1 MRAPSRPGLS
11 QATTEETDVASFFG
25 FRIWLERCHVTTLV
39 SIARFRDRPDVPA
52 SIAPVIVH
60 LAMQAHGVQQASAVV
75 AHMAGL
81 T

>member
-1 MRAPSRPGLS
+1 MRAPSGPGLS
-11 QATTEETDVASFFG
+11 QGTTQETDAASFFG
-25 FRIWLERCHVTTLV
+25 VRISLERCHVSTLV
-39 SIARFRDRPDVPA
+39 SIARLRDRPDVPA

-60 LAMQAHGVQQASAVV
+60 LAMQAHGVQQASAIV